1 LKNTKNNIIYAV
13 AIAGFKIPP
22 VPLDK
27 VLAVRIAQ
35 KKSRAIMKKSSVNF

>member
-1 LKNTKNNIIYAV
+1 MKNTKNNIIYAV